1 MSSADDQTTV
11 MLGINTAHD
20 ASACVLV
27 DGRLVAAVSEERL
40 TRVKHHEGFPHRA
53 IAYCLE
59 HAGLTLVDV
68 DCAVI
73 NEYVQTD
80 FALELRGTE
89 FRGELIVNPSHHLLH
104 AYYAWVASGFEDTAI
119 LVVDGSGYNYAEYA
133 RRGREL
139 LGDEVPDGDLDEAE
153 TWFVARGGKI
163 ELVRKVWGQWEATS
177 PLYRFPSLGHMY
189 SAASQFIFGHFQH
202 AGKTMGLASFGD
214 PSRHPGEFV
223 TLTDEG
229 VVVSTDWM
237 NELPQRSQKP
247 AEVDDD
253 CINLAAKVQDELER
267 AMLHICAKLHASTGS
282 TNLAISGGVGLN
294 SVVNGRILRESA
306 FERLFITP
314 AASDAG
320 VAIGAALYGHH
331 RTTGELPRWD
341 YGDDYHGRPYTDAEI
356 RRAVEERSHLVRLEP
371 VTDSA
376 ASAAADI
383 AGGKVVGWFE
393 GGSEFGPRSLGHRS
407 ILADP
412 RPAGM
417 RDRLNDVVKFR
428 EAFRPYAASV
438 LAEHVPTY
446 FDLAVDDPFMLIV
459 ADVRRE
465 YWDVIPSVVHVDG
478 TCRIQS
484 VPAGRPDRF
493 GRLIGEFHS
502 ATGVPMVLNTSFNIR
517 GEPIVES
524 PGDAIDCFLMSN
536 IDTLYI
542 EGYRVVK
549 TVLAAAESPESL
561 VPRLGAHLS
570 LGMSVGSAQ
579 GVAGPASYWAR
590 SRTGHRRPV
599 SRESFDLLCAVDG
612 ESSIAGIA
620 KACGREC
627 RDAVADFVDLQSLGL
642 VCVEMPSP

>member
-1 MSSADDQTTV
+1 MSSKDHPSTV
-11 MLGINTAHD
+11 VLGINAAHD
-20 ASACVLV
+20 AAACVLV

-40 TRVKHHEGFPHRA
+40 TRVKHQEGFPNHA
-53 IAYCLE
+53 IDYCLQE
-59 HAGLTLVDV
+59 VGLTLADV

-73 NEYVQTD
+73 NEYPQTD
-80 FALELRGTE
+80 FALQLQGSE

-104 AYYAWVASGFEDTAI
+104 AYYAWVASGFDDTAI
-119 LVVDGSGYNYAEYA
+119 LVVDGSGYHYAEYA

-139 LGDEVPDGDLDEAE
+139 LGDEVPDGDMDESE
-153 TWFVARGGKI
+153 TWFVARSGEI
-163 ELVRKVWGQWEATS
+163 ELVRKVWGRWEATS

-214 PSRHPGEFV
+214 PSRHAGEFL

-229 VVVSTDWM
+229 VVVNTDWM
-237 NELPQRSQKP
+237 NELPRRSQRP
-247 AEVDDD
+247 AEVDDA
-253 CINLAAKVQDELER
+253 CIHLAAKVQSELER
-267 AMLHICAKLHASTGS
+267 AMLHICVKLHAGTGS

-331 RTTGELPRWD
+331 RTTGVVPRWD
-341 YGDDYHGRPYTDAEI
+341 YSHDYHGRRYDDTEI
-356 RRAVEERSHLVRLEP
+356 HRAAEERSHLVRLEP
-371 VTDSA
+371 VADPA
-376 ASAAADI
+376 ESAAADI
-383 AGGKVVGWFE
+383 ASGKVVGWFE

-412 RPAGM
+412 RLAGM
-417 RDRLNDVVKFR
+417 RARLNSLVKFR

-438 LAEHVPTY
+438 LAAHVPTY
-446 FDLAVDDPFMLIV
+446 FDLTVDDPFMLIV
-459 ADVRRE
+459 AAVRPE

-484 VPAGRPDRF
+484 VPSGRPDRF
-493 GRLIGEFHS
+493 ESLIRKFHA

-517 GEPIVES
+517 GEPMVET
-524 PGDAIDCFLMSN
+524 PGDALDSFLTSN
-536 IDTLYI
+536 IDTLYV

-549 TVLAAAESPESL
+549 TDLATADSPESL

-570 LGMSVGSAQ
+570 LGMSVRSAE
-579 GVAGPASYWAR
+579 GVACPAEHWAK
-590 SRTGHRRPV
+590 SRTGHRRPLT
-599 SRESFDLLCAVDG
+599 REQFDLLRAVDG
-612 ESSIAGIA
+612 DSSITMLAESS
-620 KACGREC
+620 GR
-627 RDAVADFVDLQSLGL
+627 DQLGVVADFVQFQSLGL
-642 VCVEMPSP
+642 VCIEMPTS